1 VFDRPA
7 EHSNTRRTNLEN
19 GGVDVTEHHRH
30 AAERPQ
36 AERYY
41 AQYADL
47 GVGPW
52 VPRRKPYNRR
62 LTKTRDNAGS

>member
-1 VFDRPA
+1 MFDRPA
-7 EHSNTRRTNLEN
+7 GHSNTRLINLEN
-19 GGVDVTEHHRH
+19 GGVEVTEHQRRT
-30 AAERPQ
+30 AERPQ

-52 VPRRKPYNRR
+52 VPRRKPYNSR